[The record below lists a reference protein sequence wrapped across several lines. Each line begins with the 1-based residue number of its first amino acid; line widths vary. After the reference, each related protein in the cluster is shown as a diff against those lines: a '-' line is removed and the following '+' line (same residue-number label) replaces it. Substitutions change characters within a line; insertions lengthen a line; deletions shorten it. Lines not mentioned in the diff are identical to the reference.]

1 MPIFGVYMHV
11 LHIESK
17 MRLEW
22 IEDILAV
29 AEHGS
34 FQTASQKRNVSQPA
48 FSRRIRQIE
57 LALGATLFDR
67 TARPA
72 RLAAH
77 VPDQIDRMRELATGM
92 RDLAAALR
100 DTDGTRRRRIVI
112 ASQHA
117 IAATSTP
124 EIIGRYADLDIDTRL
139 RSANRDECLAQI
151 MTRRADIALI
161 HDVAGAQEIP
171 GSDFLE
177 IMHIGTETLIPVY
190 SGDQL
195 ANLNHSY
202 EHGELPVIAYPA
214 DVFLGQVQR
223 RIIFPRMTRVGRVRP
238 RLETALTL
246 AALELA
252 RTGFGVAWIPEQL
265 TRADIAVG
273 RLVNLS
279 STLPALSMN
288 LIATRLGDASPPI
301 VDEVWER
308 IRAMNRPAESDSSHA
323 GLEPRDTQAADH
335 ATQMRRT
342 ASKS

>member
-1 MPIFGVYMHV
+1 
-11 LHIESK
+11 

-34 FQTASQKRNVSQPA
+34 FQAACQKRNVSQPA

-57 LALGATLFDR
+57 QALGATLFDR

-72 RLAAH
+72 RLAPH
-77 VPDQIDRMRELATGM
+77 ILDQLDRMRELSARM
-92 RDLAAALR
+92 RDLSAALR
-100 DTDGTRRRRIVI
+100 NTEGARRRRIVI

-139 RSANRDECLAQI
+139 RSANRDECLAQV

-161 HDVAGAQEIP
+161 HDVADAQEIP

-177 IMHIGTETLIPVY
+177 IVHIGTETLIPVY
-190 SGDQL
+190 SSEHL
-195 ANLNHSY
+195 SSLNHSY
-202 EHGELPVIAYPA
+202 ERGELPVIAYPA

-223 RIIFPRMTRVGRVRP
+223 RIIFPRLTRAGRVRP

-246 AALELA
+246 AALEFA
-252 RTGFGVAWIPEQL
+252 RTGLGIAWIPEHL
-265 TRADIAVG
+265 SRADVQLG

-279 STLPALSMN
+279 TTLPAISMK
-288 LIATRLGDASPPI
+288 LIAARLSDANSPI
-301 VDEVWER
+301 VDDIWHR
-308 IRAMNRPAESDSSHA
+308 IAPKIIQSSRPRTVSPILPNPSS
-323 GLEPRDTQAADH
+323 
-335 ATQMRRT
+335 
-342 ASKS
+342 

>member
-1 MPIFGVYMHV
+1 
-11 LHIESK
+11 

-22 IEDILAV
+22 IEEVLAV

-34 FQTASQKRNVSQPA
+34 FRAACEKRNVSQPA

-57 LALGATLFDR
+57 QALGATLFDR

-72 RLAAH
+72 RLSAH
-77 VPDQIDRMRELATGM
+77 VVGQIDRMRELSAGL
-92 RDLAAALR
+92 RELSAALR
-100 DTDGTRRRRIVI
+100 DGQIAGRRRVVI

-161 HDVAGAQEIP
+161 HDVASVQEIP

-177 IMHIGTETLIPVY
+177 IMRIGAETLVPVF
-190 SGDQL
+190 SGDHL
-195 ANLNHSY
+195 ANLNDFY
-202 EHGELPVIAYPA
+202 AHGELPVIAYPA

-223 RIIFPRMTRVGRVRP
+223 RMIFPRLARVGRLRQ

-246 AALELA
+246 AALEFA
-252 RTGFGVAWIPEQL
+252 RTGLGVAWIPEHL
-265 TRADIAVG
+265 TRADIRAG
-273 RLVNLS
+273 RLVDLS
-279 STLPALSMN
+279 ATLPVVSMT
-288 LIATRLGDASPPI
+288 LIAARLADLKSPT
-301 VDEVWER
+301 VDDVWER
-308 IRAMNRPAESDSSHA
+308 IGKSAPPE
-323 GLEPRDTQAADH
+323 AD
-335 ATQMRRT
+335 
-342 ASKS
+342 

>member
-1 MPIFGVYMHV
+1 
-11 LHIESK
+11 

-34 FQTASQKRNVSQPA
+34 FQAACQKRNVSQPA

-57 LALGATLFDR
+57 QSLGVALFDR

-77 VPDQIDRMRELATGM
+77 VTDQLERMREMSAGL
-92 RDLAAALR
+92 RDLAQMLR
-100 DTDGTRRRRIVI
+100 DTDGARRRRIVI

-124 EIIGRYADLDIDTRL
+124 EIIGRYADLDLDTRL
-139 RSANRDECLAQI
+139 RSANRDDCLAQL

-161 HDVAGAQEIP
+161 HDVVGGQEVP
-171 GSDFLE
+171 GSDFLD

-190 SGDQL
+190 AGDQL
-195 ANLNHSY
+195 AGLNHAY
-202 EHGELPVIAYPA
+202 ERGELPVIAYPA

-223 RIIFPRMTRVGRVRP
+223 RIIFPRLTRVGRVRP

-246 AALELA
+246 AALEFA
-252 RTGFGVAWIPEQL
+252 RTGLGVAWIPENL
-265 TRADIAVG
+265 TRADIDSG
-273 RLVNLS
+273 RLVNLQ
-279 STLPALSMN
+279 STLPAISMN
-288 LIATRLGDASPPI
+288 LIAARLCDGSHPMA
-301 VDEVWER
+301 DEVWAR
-308 IRAMNRPAESDSSHA
+308 LGARAGQASDTPAGH
-323 GLEPRDTQAADH
+323 
-335 ATQMRRT
+335 RT
-342 ASKS
+342 TA

>member
-1 MPIFGVYMHV
+1 
-11 LHIESK
+11 

-34 FQTASQKRNVSQPA
+34 FQAACRKRNVSQPA

-57 LALGATLFDR
+57 QALGVTLFDR

-77 VPDQIDRMRELATGM
+77 VTEHLERMRELSAGL
-92 RDLAAALR
+92 RDLALMLR
-100 DTDGTRRRRIVI
+100 DADGARRRRIVI

-139 RSANRDECLAQI
+139 RSANRDDCLGQL

-161 HDVAGAQEIP
+161 HDVAGGGEIP
-171 GSDFLE
+171 GSEFLHT
-177 IMHIGTETLIPVY
+177 MRIGVETLIPVY
-190 SGDQL
+190 AGDRL
-195 ANLNHSY
+195 ATLNHAY
-202 EHGELPVIAYPA
+202 EQGELPVIAYPA

-223 RIIFPRMTRVGRVRP
+223 RIIFPRLTHVGRVRP

-246 AALELA
+246 AALEFA
-252 RTGFGVAWIPEQL
+252 RTGLGVAWIPEHL
-265 TRADIAVG
+265 ARADVGTG
-273 RLVNLS
+273 RLVNLCA
-279 STLPALSMN
+279 TLPAISMN
-288 LIATRLGDASPPI
+288 LIAARLGEGVRPT
-301 VDEVWER
+301 VRQVWDR
-308 IRAMNRPAESDSSHA
+308 IGAT
-323 GLEPRDTQAADH
+323 TQAPG
-335 ATQMRRT
+335 
-342 ASKS
+342 

>member
-1 MPIFGVYMHV
+1 
-11 LHIESK
+11 

-34 FQTASQKRNVSQPA
+34 FQAACLKRNVSQPA

-57 LALGATLFDR
+57 EALGVALFDR

-72 RLAAH
+72 RLAPH
-77 VPDQIDRMRELATGM
+77 VTEQLERMRELSARL
-92 RDLAAALR
+92 RDLSLALR
-100 DTDGTRRRRIVI
+100 DTDGVRRRRIVI

-139 RSANRDECLAQI
+139 RSANRDDCLAQL

-161 HDVAGAQEIP
+161 HDVPGAEEIP
-171 GSDFLE
+171 GADFLD

-190 SGDQL
+190 SRDRL
-195 ANLNHSY
+195 DSLNQAY
-202 EHGELPVIAYPA
+202 LRGELPVITYPA

-223 RIIFPRMTRVGRVRP
+223 RIIFPRLTRVGRVRP

-246 AALELA
+246 AALEFA
-252 RTGFGVAWIPEQL
+252 RTGLGVAWIPEHL
-265 TRADIAVG
+265 ARSDVESG
-273 RLVNLS
+273 RLVKMS
-279 STLPALSMN
+279 STLPAISMN
-288 LIATRLGDASPPI
+288 LIAARLADPGHSM
-301 VDEVWER
+301 VEEVWAR
-308 IRAMNRPAESDSSHA
+308 IGPSAP
-323 GLEPRDTQAADH
+323 DTTAA
-335 ATQMRRT
+335 
-342 ASKS
+342 